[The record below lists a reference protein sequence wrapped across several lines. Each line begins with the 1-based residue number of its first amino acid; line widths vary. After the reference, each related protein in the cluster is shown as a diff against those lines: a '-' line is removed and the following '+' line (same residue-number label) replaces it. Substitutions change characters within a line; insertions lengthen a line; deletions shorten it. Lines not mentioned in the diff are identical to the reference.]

1 MAPGGKEPPR
11 RIQIQDVWPLVD
23 CGRYPAKRSKGDA
36 VQAWA
41 TIFRDGHDVLRASV
55 KARPAGERRW
65 VQEAPLV
72 QIDSRP
78 ALVLSSGEADR
89 AQRRLQIDHGE
100 RTQLRR
106 VTGGQ
111 AAPAMTG
118 MPPLTFNQVEDL
130 PLSAER
136 LRQNRLDPCVQRR
149 PLGSGQNAPRR
160 RPLTLAGPCLAGLCG
175 LRADVKL

>member
-1 MAPGGKEPPR
+1 MNDEVQTAARSSQPRTQRRRSPMAPGGKEPPR

-72 QIDSRP
+72 QIETEP
-78 ALVLSSGEADR
+78 DR
-89 AQRRLQIDHGE
+89 WTGAF
-100 RTQLRR
+100 R
-106 VTGGQ
+106 VDRCGPWQ
-111 AAPAMTG
+111 
-118 MPPLTFNQVEDL
+118 FQVEAWVDRFA
-130 PLSAER
+130 SW
-136 LRQNRLDPCVQRR
+136 RR
-149 PLGSGQNAPRR
+149 EL
-160 RPLTLAGPCLAGLCG
+160 
-175 LRADVKL
+175 